1 MPRSHNT
8 TGRSTLDYQ
17 AGLMASAALYTQA
30 EDLLGKMA
38 FALHLTQAV
47 KEHLLAE
54 KHGYSSD
61 GRAFTPDH
69 GQSR

>member
-1 MPRSHNT
+1 MTPV
-8 TGRSTLDYQ
+8 
-17 AGLMASAALYTQA
+17 ALYTQA
-30 EDLLGKMA
+30 EDLLGEMA

-54 KHGYSSD
+54 KHGYSS
-61 GRAFTPDH
+61 GRRALPPDH